1 MKKTFTIL
9 TLFAC
14 SVAASANEWTYDPT
28 LVGNLE
34 KEVSGS
40 DYRSWN
46 VSGSGLTWSATN
58 DTNGNQCF
66 SIAVTLDIASL
77 EGTKDYAIFSIKD
90 KNYNGLAAVA
100 IQQGNINFYNWND
113 ANPKGGSIA
122 LNTLNAQETLTLV
135 ISRDSSNNMSLGAYA
150 DGDFNTAVLRTG
162 ASNFVFGNQTFQ
174 SLNFGGSVA
183 AYTGN
188 INTAMPSNTD
198 AAAFTLLGAG
208 YMTGGVATAD
218 QLSTFYAD
226 IIPEPA
232 TAALGAVLLAGMA
245 SRRRRK

>member
-40 DYRSWN
+40 DYRSWD
-46 VSGSGLTWSATN
+46 VSGSGLTWTGSN
-58 DTNGNQCF
+58 PF

-77 EGTKDYAIFSIKD
+77 ETTKDYAVFSIKD
-90 KNYNGLAAVA
+90 SSYNGLAAVA

-135 ISRDSSNNMSLGAYA
+135 ISRDSGNTMSLNAYA

-162 ASNFVFGNQTFQ
+162 ATNFSFSGLSFR
-174 SLNFGGSVA
+174 SLNFGGSSA
-183 AYTGN
+183 EYFQN
-188 INTAMPSNTD
+188 IGTAMPSND
-198 AAAFTLLGAG
+198 NAAAFTLLGAG

-226 IIPEPA
+226 IVPEPA
-232 TAALGAVLLAGMA
+232 TAALGAMLLAGMA